1 MRFALVYV
9 YNINYRTCAL
19 SKHVSLRRRCR
30 RRRRVTFGG
39 LLILEC
45 SSNNTAAA
53 AAFCVSRNN
62 RLHAHKYIYRYIL

>member
-1 MRFALVYV
+1 MGFALVYV

-19 SKHVSLRRRCR
+19 SKHASLR

-53 AAFCVSRNN
+53 PATFCVSRNN
-62 RLHAHKYIYRYIL
+62 RLHAHKHMYIYIYV